1 MSGGDGGGGRAGAF
15 SYGLPSI
22 PSSKLPDLRF
32 ISRGAYGTV
41 SAARHADWRVPVALK
56 SLQGPLLDSDRNH
69 LLKEAEI
76 LHKARFSYI
85 LPILGICNEPDF
97 LGIVTEY
104 MTNGSL
110 YQLLH
115 GKDAYPDIPWCLRFR
130 ILYEIALGVNYLHN
144 MNPPLLHHDLKTQ
157 NILLDDEF
165 HVKIADF
172 GMSKWRVISMSQ
184 SRSESSLPEGGTII
198 YMPPED
204 YNPSQKTRA
213 SVKHDIYSYA
223 VIMWEVMSR
232 KQPFEEVINP
242 LQIMYS
248 VSQGQRLDLSVGSL
262 SMDIPHRGLVI
273 RLMESGWA
281 QNPDERPSFLKCLID
296 LEPVLRTFDEIAMLE
311 AVILLKRSKV
321 SSFCYSHELK
331 TNVEQIS
338 LNIPLNPEKST
349 YSSSIQCD
357 ALPLRS
363 ISPDTSKFK
372 SIPQCN
378 ILSSGEILLTLC
390 KFKLPLQLY
399 IHTVTLHLC
408 SRKLNLSM
416 SEKNVFCKLCALD
429 GNSGCLQSLSS
440 QSTDGNLSVTQSA
453 KVLVHPY
460 STVLSSDRSISDAS
474 SSASC
479 ALRSSPIPSD
489 FVLETIQQNVAHQWI
504 QSKREEIIDQMTEA
518 CLNQSLD
525 ALLSRFLL
533 MKEDYELISTKP
545 TRTSKVRQL
554 LDTSD
559 SQGEEFARIIVQK
572 LKDNKQLGLQPYPD
586 IVSNSQRLHL

>member
-1 MSGGDGGGGRAGAF
+1 MSGGGGGEGRAGTI
-15 SYGLPSI
+15 SYALPSI
-22 PSSKLPDLRF
+22 PSSKLSDLHF

-56 SLQGPLLDSDRNH
+56 CLQGPLLDSDRNH

-85 LPILGICNEPDF
+85 LPVLGICNEPEF

-110 YQLLH
+110 NQLLH
-115 GKDAYPDIPWCLRFR
+115 GKDAYPDVHWCLRFR

-144 MNPPLLHHDLKTQ
+144 MDPPLLHHDLKTQ

-223 VIMWEVMSR
+223 IIMWEVMSR
-232 KQPFEEVINP
+232 KRPFEEVIDP
-242 LQIMYS
+242 LQIMFS
-248 VSQGQRLDLSVGSL
+248 VSQGQRLDLSEESL
-262 SMDIPHRGLVI
+262 SMDIPHRMLII

-281 QNPDERPSFLKCLID
+281 QNPDKRPSFLKCLID
-296 LEPVLRTFDEIAMLE
+296 LEPVLRTFDETAMLE
-311 AVILLKRSKV
+311 AVIALKRSK
-321 SSFCYSHELK
+321 SLYESQCIYKSGK
-331 TNVEQIS
+331 KANVEQIS
-338 LNIPLNPEKST
+338 LNIPLNSQKET
-349 YSSSIQCD
+349 YFGSIQCG

-363 ISPDTSKFK
+363 ISPDTSKL
-372 SIPQCN
+372 SSVQQCN
-378 ILSSGEILLTLC
+378 ILSS
-390 KFKLPLQLY
+390 
-399 IHTVTLHLC
+399 
-408 SRKLNLSM
+408 
-416 SEKNVFCKLCALD
+416 D
-429 GNSGCLQSLSS
+429 GNSGCLHSLNS
-440 QSTDGNLSVTQSA
+440 QSMDENIFVTQSA
-453 KVLVHPY
+453 KLLVHPY
-460 STVLSSDRSISDAS
+460 SNVPSFERSISNAS
-474 SSASC
+474 NSASC
-479 ALRSSPIPSD
+479 ILQSSPIPS
-489 FVLETIQQNVAHQWI
+489 VSNSELETRQQNEAHQWI
-504 QSKREEIIDQMTEA
+504 QSKREEIVDQMTEA

-525 ALLSRFLL
+525 ALLAKSLL

-559 SQGEEFARIIVQK
+559 SQGEEFAIIVVQK

-586 IVSNSQRLHL
+586 IVSNSQKLHP

>member
-1 MSGGDGGGGRAGAF
+1 MSGGGGGEGRAGAI
-15 SYGLPSI
+15 SYALPSI
-22 PSSKLPDLRF
+22 PSNKLSDLHF

-56 SLQGPLLDSDRNH
+56 CLQGPLLDSDRNH
-69 LLKEAEI
+69 LLKEAEV

-85 LPILGICNEPDF
+85 LPILGICNEPEF

-110 YQLLH
+110 NQLLH
-115 GKDAYPDIPWCLRFR
+115 GKDVYPDIPWCLRFR

-172 GMSKWRVISMSQ
+172 GMSKWRVISLSQ

-223 VIMWEVMSR
+223 IIMWEVMSR
-232 KQPFEEVINP
+232 KRPFEEVIDP
-242 LQIMYS
+242 LQIMFS
-248 VSQGQRLDLSVGSL
+248 VSQGQRLDLSEESL
-262 SMDIPHRGLVI
+262 SMDIPHRVLVT

-281 QNPDERPSFLKCLID
+281 QNPDKRPSFSKCLID
-296 LEPVLRTFDEIAMLE
+296 IEPVLRTFDEIAMLE
-311 AVILLKRSKV
+311 AVILLKRSK
-321 SSFCYSHELK
+321 SLYESQCIYKSGK
-331 TNVEQIS
+331 KANVEPIS
-338 LNIPLNPEKST
+338 LNIPLNPKKET
-349 YSSSIQCD
+349 YSGSIQCD

-363 ISPDTSKFK
+363 ISPERSKLK

-390 KFKLPLQLY
+390 KLKLPLQLY
-399 IHTVTLHLC
+399 TCTVTLHLQ
-408 SRKLNLSM
+408 N
-416 SEKNVFCKLCALD
+416 
-429 GNSGCLQSLSS
+429 GNSGCLHSLGS
-440 QSTDGNLSVTQSA
+440 QTMDENISVTQSA
-453 KVLVHPY
+453 KLLMHPY
-460 STVLSSDRSISDAS
+460 SNVPSFERSVSDAS
-474 SSASC
+474 NSASC
-479 ALRSSPIPSD
+479 ILQSSLIPSD
-489 FVLETIQQNVAHQWI
+489 FELETKQQNEAHQWI

-525 ALLSRFLL
+525 ALLAKSLL

-559 SQGEEFARIIVQK
+559 SQGEEFASVIVQK

-586 IVSNSQRLHL
+586 IVSNSQRLH